1 MSCVS
6 KFRRDERGQTVILVA
21 VAIVVLI
28 GFLALV
34 ADVGQFYLTRSR
46 LQAAADSAALAA
58 AQDLAEGRSE
68 LVAREAAINYADRN
82 LDIDHDITVTFIET
96 EEEDEDGE
104 EEEETK
110 DIRVRIQAVQRTF
123 FGAVFGRTSA
133 VIHASALAGFAPVS
147 SVRDTV
153 PIIVP
158 WQAIGDHVGSE
169 HEATFGIGQDNSDA
183 GQKGF
188 FWLANFSDEGVGT
201 PVFADWII
209 NGYPEP
215 VEVGNVGA
223 GEGMKA
229 ALDAALA
236 QRMATDPSVIVPLY
250 DFTEASGGNKNYHV
264 VGFAEFV
271 ITGFNFQG
279 GDKNIRGYFTTGT
292 LVDGETTVQPPR
304 DYGINAV
311 RLKG

>member
-1 MSCVS
+1 MSCAS
-6 KFRRDERGQTVILVA
+6 KFSRDEGGQTVILVA
-21 VAIVVLI
+21 VGIVVLL

-34 ADVGQFYLTRSR
+34 TDVGQFYLTRNR

-58 AQDLAEGRSE
+58 AQDLAEGKSE
-68 LVAREAAINYADRN
+68 AMARETADDYADRN
-82 LDIDHDITVTFIET
+82 LAIEHET
-96 EEEDEDGE
+96 TISFLSGSPGE
-104 EEEETK
+104 ETS
-110 DIRVRIQAVQRTF
+110 DIRVQIQATQRTF
-123 FGAVFGRTSA
+123 FGGVFGRSSA
-133 VIHASALAGFAPVS
+133 VIHASAVAGFAPVS

-153 PIIVP
+153 PIVVP
-158 WQAIGDHVGSE
+158 WQAIQDHTGPE
-169 HEATFGIGQDNSDA
+169 NEATFDIGQDNSDSA
-183 GQKGF
+183 QKGF
-188 FWLANFSDEGVGT
+188 FWLANFTGSGVGT

-215 VEVGNVGA
+215 VEVGSVGA

-229 ALDAALA
+229 ALDAAID

-250 DFTEASGGNKNYHV
+250 DFTETSGGNKSYHV

-279 GDKNIRGYFTTGT
+279 GDKNIRGYFTNGT
-292 LVDGETTVQPPR
+292 LVDGETTVRPPR
-304 DYGINAV
+304 DYGINAI